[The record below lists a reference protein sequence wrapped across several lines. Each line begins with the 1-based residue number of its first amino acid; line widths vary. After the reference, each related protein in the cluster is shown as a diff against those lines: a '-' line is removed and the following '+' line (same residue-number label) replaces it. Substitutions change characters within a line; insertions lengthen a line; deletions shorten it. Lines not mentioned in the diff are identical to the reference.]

1 MSAKPFTVSN
11 LHELRV
17 MQRVFREAKFCVES
31 DDDEIS
37 SSPVVAKL
45 FTQLIDALI
54 STQVEVEGEGA
65 RERWTKWLDMS
76 DMSRSE
82 WTAALNRAK
91 SDIHWPNRSDEERME
106 YSKILLS
113 PFVLSEERLRDFIES
128 VSH

>member
-1 MSAKPFTVSN
+1 MSAKPFTVSD

-91 SDIHWPNRSDEERME
+91 NDIHWPNRSDEERME

-128 VSH
+128 VSP